1 MAQFKTIVYFRN
13 GCVMET
19 FVKTGEIGLKIR
31 VFRQNAGLSQE
42 KLAELV
48 GVTPQQIQ
56 KYETA
61 KTNISTDKI
70 QLIATALQV
79 QTAAFFHNRDN
90 NLTLNESETTFV
102 RKLRKVKDRRVH
114 ESLMM
119 ILNKLAR
126 S

>member
-1 MAQFKTIVYFRN
+1 
-13 GCVMET
+13 MET

>member
-1 MAQFKTIVYFRN
+1 
-13 GCVMET
+13 MEA
-19 FVKTGEIGLKIR
+19 FVKIAEIGMKIR
-31 VFRQNAGLSQE
+31 VLRQNVGLSQE
-42 KLAELV
+42 KLAGLV

-70 QLIATALQV
+70 QLIATALRV
-79 QTAAFFHNRDN
+79 HVAAFFHDCDN
-90 NLTLNESETTFV
+90 ELMLNESEATFI
-102 RKLRKVKDRRVH
+102 RKLRKVKDRQVH